1 MNTLARAKDLKL
13 ALTDFV
19 LDAEDELATALE
31 TFSAAQLSRTQ
42 QTDMHRRELVIDR
55 FLMEGQVGDQ
65 SPIDLFVAQQPDLT
79 AADRQL
85 LQSWQ
90 RSFIGIF
97 AVNQVLSD
105 GLELMNWTTAKTY
118 SVKLTAAELQ
128 AAAKL
133 KEGDILLTQIA
144 PLTNSDW
151 MISSKWIALGKLG
164 KPKLAVAIGNFKQN
178 YKEHLY
184 SDAPDLLEEAWK
196 SVERYHQDFIDF
208 FGSSEVTMPGY
219 QLGKKLA
226 EFQEAMTEKQL
237 EQAGI
242 DRSKSLQELAE
253 EAGISQAE
261 LEEAATEM
269 GADAKVINQVFDS
282 KQSTKMMTPKIE
294 LPPHLKKAEQ
304 VTVLTHPRWGQV
316 FLPNYAQFKASLT
329 EATNSSAVDAANA
342 GNSTA
347 SSAETLA
354 RKFLE
359 DPAIPAFVWYQLA
372 EQYPTQLEIVLRT
385 VLERPN
391 FNLSQDLDSVLQ
403 EFGKTLQP
411 DLPEIA
417 SVPLHLHNL
426 FQDAVVEVSKDKS
439 KKKIKPKTA
448 TGFQR

>member
-19 LDAEDELATALE
+19 LDAEDKLATALE
-31 TFSAAQLSRTQ
+31 SFSAAQLSRTQ
-42 QTDMHRRELVIDR
+42 QTDLHRRDLVVDR
-55 FLMEGQVGDQ
+55 FLTEGQIGEQ
-65 SPIDLFVAQQPDLT
+65 TPIDLFMAEQPDLT

-85 LQSWQ
+85 LQSWK

-105 GLELMNWTTAKTY
+105 GLKLMNWTTAKTY
-118 SVKLTAAELQ
+118 SVKLTEAELQ
-128 AAAKL
+128 TAAKL
-133 KEGDILLTQIA
+133 KEGDILLAQIA
-144 PLTNSDW
+144 PLGDIDW
-151 MISSKWIALGKLG
+151 MFSSKWIALGKLG

-178 YKEHLY
+178 YKDHLY
-184 SDAPDLLEEAWK
+184 SDAPELLEEAWK

-219 QLGKKLA
+219 QLGKKLN

-237 EQAGI
+237 EQSGI

-261 LEEAATEM
+261 IEEAATEM

-282 KQSTKMMTPKIE
+282 QQSTKMMTPKIE

-316 FLPNYAQFKASLT
+316 FLPNYAQFKSSLAEENRTTTT
-329 EATNSSAVDAANA
+329 EAATT
-342 GNSTA
+342 GNTTTP
-347 SSAETLA
+347 SAETLA

-359 DPAIPAFVWYQLA
+359 DPAIPVFVWHQLA
-372 EQYPTQLEIVLRT
+372 EQYPTQLEVVLRT

-391 FNLSQDLDSVLQ
+391 FNLSQDLDAVLQ
-403 EFGKTLQP
+403 EFGKILQP

-417 SVPLHLHNL
+417 SVPIHLHNL

>member
-1 MNTLARAKDLKL
+1 
-13 ALTDFV
+13 
-19 LDAEDELATALE
+19 
-31 TFSAAQLSRTQ
+31 
-42 QTDMHRRELVIDR
+42 
-55 FLMEGQVGDQ
+55 
-65 SPIDLFVAQQPDLT
+65 
-79 AADRQL
+79 
-85 LQSWQ
+85 
-90 RSFIGIF
+90 
-97 AVNQVLSD
+97 
-105 GLELMNWTTAKTY
+105 
-118 SVKLTAAELQ
+118 
-128 AAAKL
+128 
-133 KEGDILLTQIA
+133 
-144 PLTNSDW
+144 
-151 MISSKWIALGKLG
+151 
-164 KPKLAVAIGNFKQN
+164 
-178 YKEHLY
+178 
-184 SDAPDLLEEAWK
+184 
-196 SVERYHQDFIDF
+196 
-208 FGSSEVTMPGY
+208 
-219 QLGKKLA
+219 
-226 EFQEAMTEKQL
+226 
-237 EQAGI
+237 
-242 DRSKSLQELAE
+242 
-253 EAGISQAE
+253 
-261 LEEAATEM
+261 
-269 GADAKVINQVFDS
+269 
-282 KQSTKMMTPKIE
+282 MMTPKIE